1 MMWQEQQLFLVTW
14 KFLAVWPRAKRT
26 GSSVFRAP
34 LFLYHF
40 GSASIALT
48 TSPKGPLDHVLQIRQ
63 CELLY
68 DSFLL
73 TDLSVWYL
81 SLTELSQEWCRMWTQ
96 NRSHECVNGWCP
108 EFYLSFF
115 LKNNIFSPGLLP
127 KVSFWWHI
135 QITWRSF
142 YTIRVL
148 SANSDRV
155 TQSGGRKA
163 LGMVQKIPRWF
174 KMACK
179 VEKLWDSDVGWPHL
193 GQFTKYGCL
202 GPTPRDFHLI
212 GLSLGS
218 QDLKGSLV
226 TVMYRQAWGPQ
237 QSTDGKWLFA
247 RKG

>member
-1 MMWQEQQLFLVTW
+1 MTWQEQQLFLVTW

-26 GSSVFRAP
+26 GSSVFKAP

-48 TSPKGPLDHVLQIRQ
+48 TSPKGPLDHVLQICQ

-115 LKNNIFSPGLLP
+115 LKITYFLLGCCPKCPSGGTFKSPGDLFTQYGSWVLTQTEWLSLVEGRP
-127 KVSFWWHI
+127 WAWFKKFLDDSKWPVRL
-135 QITWRSF
+135 RSF
-142 YTIRVL
+142 
-148 SANSDRV
+148 
-155 TQSGGRKA
+155 
-163 LGMVQKIPRWF
+163 
-174 KMACK
+174 
-179 VEKLWDSDVGWPHL
+179 E
-193 GQFTKYGCL
+193 
-202 GPTPRDFHLI
+202 
-212 GLSLGS
+212 
-218 QDLKGSLV
+218 
-226 TVMYRQAWGPQ
+226 TVMWVGLTWANL
-237 QSTDGKWLFA
+237 QSMGA
-247 RKG
+247 